1 MLLRSE
7 RCRGPT
13 ETAGEPNIIEVA
25 NEGRMER
32 MAPSARKVSLT
43 GIKPT
48 GEPHLGNLIGGMTP

>member
-1 MLLRSE
+1 M
-7 RCRGPT
+7 G
-13 ETAGEPNIIEVA
+13 PNIIEVA

-48 GEPHLGNLIGGMTP
+48 GEPHLGNLIGAV